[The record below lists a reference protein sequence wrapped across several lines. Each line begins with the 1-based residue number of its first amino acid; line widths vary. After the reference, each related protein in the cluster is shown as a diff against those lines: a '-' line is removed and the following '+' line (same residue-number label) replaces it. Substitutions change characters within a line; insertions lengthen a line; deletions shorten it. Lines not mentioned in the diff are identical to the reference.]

1 MKFRKNDYIDTPHG
15 NSTVWRY
22 MSDWKLNNL
31 LTSSS
36 LYFPNAEK
44 LTDQYEVTLPQS
56 VLDQKRA
63 ELQKSGLSGR
73 DLEEE
78 MAVFDW
84 STNPMK
90 SLVLINCWSINQ
102 HESYALWKIY
112 LGGDKDGVA
121 IKSTISKLKT
131 SVILGGDSYS
141 EEFFIGKVRYRRH
154 LSHSELARTTIITTK
169 KPFYDFEKEV
179 RLFILNYPLS
189 EGGVIP
195 PYDILV
201 GREVK
206 VNLQRLVHEI
216 YISPF
221 ASDKYRNKIRQ
232 LVQNS
237 SLKNIKV
244 IDSEIRDK

>member
-1 MKFRKNDYIDTPHG
+1 MKFRENDYIETPHG

-22 MSDWKLNNL
+22 MNDWKLNNL

-36 LYFPNAEK
+36 LYFPNAIK

-56 VLDQKRA
+56 VLAQKRV

-73 DLEEE
+73 DLDEE
-78 MAVFDW
+78 MALFDW

-90 SLVLINCWSINQ
+90 NLVLINCWSINQ

-112 LGGDKDGVA
+112 LGGDTDGVA
-121 IKSTISKLKT
+121 IKSTISKLKR
-131 SVILGGDSYS
+131 SVILGGDTYP
-141 EEFFIGKVRYRRH
+141 EEFFIGKVRYKRH
-154 LSHSELARTTIITTK
+154 LNYSELARTSIITTK

-179 RLFILNYPLS
+179 RLFILNCPQS
-189 EGGVIP
+189 EGGTKP
-195 PYDILV
+195 PYDIRV

-206 VNLQRLVHEI
+206 VNLHELIHEI

-221 ASDKYRNKIRQ
+221 ASDNYRNKVRQ

-244 IDSEIRDK
+244 VESEIRDS